1 MNSIEQTERL
11 ILRNLEIQDAEDLEA
26 IWGDS
31 EVMCYCGGALK
42 GHQRLLRSV
51 QYYETINA
59 IGGLSVYAVIFKETM
74 AMIGVCGFNSTEE
87 PGVYELIFHFKK
99 ESWGKGYATEACQ
112 AVITLVKTLKQSHN
126 IVKLVASMAPEN
138 SKSGRVLEKCGFQFV
153 GETWFEDTKRYE
165 PSYELYL

>member
-11 ILRNLEIQDAEDLEA
+11 ILRNLEVHDAADLEA

-59 IGGLSVYAVIFKETM
+59 IGGLSVYAVMLKDTGD
-74 AMIGVCGFNSTEE
+74 MIGVCGFNSTEK

-112 AVITLVKTLKQSHN
+112 SVISMISALKATRN
-126 IVKLVASMAPEN
+126 IVKLIASMAPEN
-138 SKSGRVLEKCGFQFV
+138 SRSGRVLEKCGFKFT
-153 GETWFEDTKRYE
+153 GETWFEDTQRYE
-165 PSYELYL
+165 PTYERYL